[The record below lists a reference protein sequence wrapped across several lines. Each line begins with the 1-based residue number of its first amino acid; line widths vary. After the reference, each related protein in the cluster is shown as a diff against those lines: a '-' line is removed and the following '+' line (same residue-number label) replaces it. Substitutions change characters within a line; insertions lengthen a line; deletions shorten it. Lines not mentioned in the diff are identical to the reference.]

1 MGYLPHI
8 NWCRTSSINHYLPAS
23 NSRILHCLLEQT
35 AQTFCRFLQGRIQF
49 LNGQA
54 ISSLLSPAGHLLM
67 IFMMTIPGPGQQST
81 DFLLRF
87 IFSCGFRKTAAKMLA
102 VWKFLAVLAFIA
114 RPGKS
119 QRWWNN
125 WKITPLHSKT
135 SATPTYNYV
144 HVEHHQYCG
153 LHHHDWL
160 VHLRHCLV
168 HQPNWFVQRCHNN
181 GNLEEALQSLGLGC
195 NETSSPSA
203 GPLVHNT

>member
-1 MGYLPHI
+1 MGEIYHI
-8 NWCRTSSINHYLPAS
+8 NWCRTSSINGIFQLPTQEFSIAS
-23 NSRILHCLLEQT
+23 LNKQLRRSAASFKAGSSFLMDKLSRR
-35 AQTFCRFLQGRIQF
+35 FCPL
-49 LNGQA
+49 QA
-54 ISSLLSPAGHLLM
+54 IFSWSSWWQYLAGGARHRHFFE
-67 IFMMTIPGPGQQST
+67 IH
-81 DFLLRF
+81 
-87 IFSCGFRKTAAKMLA
+87 FSCGNRKTAAKMLA

-135 SATPTYNYV
+135 SATPTCNYV